1 MRTQQSANTVT
12 SETKVSV
19 PTLTMAA
26 TLLLGREAQ
35 SQRCRWIAASTRSD
49 CLFPLWKCRG
59 PTRRQSLAALTE
71 RLQRP
76 CSPLDGALSAPRLA
90 RPFKVWTTACFVAE
104 RFAGTSTRA
113 GSRSRGMRP
122 SPRWPL
128 QRMESKIIFSPAGPC
143 KTPTGA
149 SPRSGPWRNG
159 RWGRAPSRCPWNACS
174 RATRR
179 GQARLAAA
187 ARTTERTSNHDL

>member
-1 MRTQQSANTVT
+1 MRTQQSANTVK

-26 TLLLGREAQ
+26 TLLLGRVAQ

-104 RFAGTSTRA
+104 RFAGTSTRCWLEVA
-113 GSRSRGMRP
+113 RNATFTSLDPPENGVEDYLQSGGTLQNAARSLSAVR
-122 SPRWPL
+122 SVAQWPL
-128 QRMESKIIFSPAGPC
+128 GL
-143 KTPTGA
+143 GA
-149 SPRSGPWRNG
+149 IAMPLERVQQSHAKRSGALG
-159 RWGRAPSRCPWNACS
+159 RRS
-174 RATRR
+174 
-179 GQARLAAA
+179 
-187 ARTTERTSNHDL
+187 